1 MQKKLNEPSVVIT
14 PKDIKNL
21 LIRLELAIPG
31 ITRNVIHGRWHQSEI
46 VEIVDNIYYDLK
58 LGVIEAWAQSLFPD
72 KFDGMILAEA
82 GRFDWTNFKVS
93 KANEAVDDI
102 FVTDEI
108 DEIIIAQ
115 AKKRFMATAF
125 TALHNGMLAFW
136 TVHNSVTDL
145 LQFGRGRYSTET
157 DVLKWFRNL
166 NDESVKAYG
175 AFIDMSYG
183 SCSGSESVRFVPLD
197 ADDPSEEGLVFLG
210 WVFSRSDAE
219 PNMQW
224 SAFGHQFGAIPDFED
239 ATFTESQVEYST
251 FEKSVGHK
259 WSVTTL

>member
-197 ADDPSEEGLVFLG
+197 AADPSEEGLVFLG
-210 WVFSRSDAE
+210 WVFNRSEAE
-219 PNMQW
+219 PKMEW
-224 SAFGHQFGAIPDFED
+224 GMFGHRFGAIPEFEN
-239 ATFTESQVEYST
+239 AKFSESELTYST

-259 WSVTTL
+259 WSETAV